1 MRREKKSDIINAPEF
16 CVIDSIKQDLYLK
29 KKGNILKNNKNT
41 HIKTIL
47 NVCLYTN
54 FGQVSLTV
62 LKYVRYKK
70 KYNYVIFK
78 IILLLG
84 WHDSDLRDA

>member
-1 MRREKKSDIINAPEF
+1 M
-16 CVIDSIKQDLYLK
+16 
-29 KKGNILKNNKNT
+29 NI
-41 HIKTIL
+41 IL

-70 KYNYVIFK
+70 KYNYLIFK